1 MVLGVVWHF
10 WLAPVL
16 VLTVLAI
23 VVMTVF
29 GYLRKVSA
37 PRYPKN

>member
-23 VVMTVF
+23 AVMTVF
-29 GYLRKVSA
+29 GYLRKVSS

>member
-16 VLTVLAI
+16 VIGVFVLLAA
-23 VVMTVF
+23 TLF

-37 PRYPKN
+37 PRFPKD